1 MNARARTA
9 LRWTVKIAVSASLMA
24 FLFHKVPAHEIMALV
39 RRADRRLLAG
49 ATVLFMLSN
58 VAGWLQWHVL
68 LRSGGVNL
76 PAGRTF
82 RFYFIGLFF
91 NNFLPANIGGD
102 AVKVY
107 DLAREGESAYHVIA
121 VTLLDRLLG
130 VFSLCVLAVVAEL
143 LLVGRHGGMHHVLYL
158 GVFIACMVPALG
170 FYFYRPLGNWLRRS
184 VLRLSALSINAR
196 ATAIIDHLSPFRGRR
211 GLVTRLVLLSVVIQA
226 MRVVT
231 HVMVGMA
238 IGIAMTPLTVAQF
251 FVFIP
256 LLSLAM
262 IPPITI
268 NGLGIREGLGI
279 LLFAE
284 AGIVQTDAF
293 VLEFATYIISVVVS
307 LLGFVFFLARRT
319 GRSRA

>member
-1 MNARARTA
+1 MTGTQHSII
-9 LRWTVKIAVSASLMA
+9 RWTVKIAVSAGLMA
-24 FLFHKVPAHEIMALV
+24 FLLHKIPSHEIMDLA
-39 RRADRRLLAG
+39 RRADRRLLLASI
-49 ATVLFMLSN
+49 AVFMASN
-58 VAGWLQWHVL
+58 VLSWFQWHAL
-68 LRSGGVNL
+68 LRSSGVGL
-76 PAGRTF
+76 PAGQTF
-82 RFYFIGLFF
+82 RVYFVGLFF

-107 DLAREGESAYHVIA
+107 DLAREGESAYQVIA

-130 VFSLCVLAVVAEL
+130 VFSLCVLAVLAEL
-143 LLVGRHGGMHHVLYL
+143 LLVGRHGGVHHVLYL
-158 GVFIACMVPALG
+158 GVFIACMIPALG
-170 FYFYRPLGNWLRRS
+170 FYFYRPLGNWLRRT
-184 VLRLSALSINAR
+184 VLRLHALSINAR

-211 GLVTRLVLLSVVIQA
+211 ALVTRLVLLSMLIQA

-231 HVMVGMA
+231 HILVGMA

-279 LLFAE
+279 LLFSE
-284 AGIVQTDAF
+284 AGISRTDAF

-307 LLGFVFFLARRT
+307 LVGFIFFLARKTRQ
-319 GRSRA
+319 REA